1 MFCTNQAL
9 NFIEYDNSFSE
20 EEKQS
25 SKALKLSCKLNDA
38 ACKLKLK
45 DYKGAKELCTEVII
59 HRNYDI

>member
-1 MFCTNQAL
+1 L

-20 EEKQS
+20 EEKQL

-59 HRNYDI
+59 RRN